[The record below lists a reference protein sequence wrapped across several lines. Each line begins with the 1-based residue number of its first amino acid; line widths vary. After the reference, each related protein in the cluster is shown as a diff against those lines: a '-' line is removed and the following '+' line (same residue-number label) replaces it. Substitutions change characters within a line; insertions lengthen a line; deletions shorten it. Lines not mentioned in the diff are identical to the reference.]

1 MLMVERKESSNDIC
15 VTGESEETGDCDQFC
30 PEDQTGG
37 GCGDRYD
44 RHGVRIEQNCF
55 I

>member
-1 MLMVERKESSNDIC
+1 MLIVERKESSNDIC
-15 VTGESEETGDCDQFC
+15 VTESEETGDCDQFC

-55 I
+55 A